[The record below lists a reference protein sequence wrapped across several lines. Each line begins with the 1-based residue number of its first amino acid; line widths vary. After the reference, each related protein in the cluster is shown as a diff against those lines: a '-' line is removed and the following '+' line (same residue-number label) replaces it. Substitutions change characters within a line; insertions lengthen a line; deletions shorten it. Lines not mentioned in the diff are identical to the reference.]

1 MKGKVEAGKAVGQ
14 GQGRRG
20 EGVGEGQGHREDRG
34 WRDAPRPRLGRG
46 RRCPCRAERRWLPDE
61 RPRSASGTAHRCAWS
76 SRNVQLTASASMYRR
91 WRRIPCPPGLRPRRG
106 ADGRDAV
113 GARGP
118 DGEAGGRDQGDTGGS
133 RGRGPCR
140 TGAAHRGAGNRRP
153 RGASGH
159 QGTTAHQTCTG
170 GGLASAARATS
181 RRVTSSVTRI
191 DMAPAALGTTVNPDW
206 LAYRAVAN
214 VPPCGGMS
222 GGFADAGAAGT
233 AIQAH
238 SVNLPTTGPH
248 SGLSCSPN
256 GRIQR
261 IVPVAGA
268 GICFV
273 NNQSGPSAALLPT
286 WLGGPTNRKL
296 HGGCV
301 HATDDPPLAAT
312 GAPGGTELRILLNAN
327 APNGWFVHSAWPT
340 I

>member
-1 MKGKVEAGKAVGQ
+1 
-14 GQGRRG
+14 
-20 EGVGEGQGHREDRG
+20 
-34 WRDAPRPRLGRG
+34 
-46 RRCPCRAERRWLPDE
+46 
-61 RPRSASGTAHRCAWS
+61 
-76 SRNVQLTASASMYRR
+76 
-91 WRRIPCPPGLRPRRG
+91 
-106 ADGRDAV
+106 
-113 GARGP
+113 
-118 DGEAGGRDQGDTGGS
+118 
-133 RGRGPCR
+133 
-140 TGAAHRGAGNRRP
+140 
-153 RGASGH
+153 
-159 QGTTAHQTCTG
+159 
-170 GGLASAARATS
+170 
-181 RRVTSSVTRI
+181 
-191 DMAPAALGTTVNPDW
+191 MAPAALGTTVNPDW

-233 AIQAH
+233 AIQASLGQLAH
-238 SVNLPTTGPH
+238 DWTAFRVELLT
-248 SGLSCSPN
+248 N

-296 HGGCV
+296 HGGDV